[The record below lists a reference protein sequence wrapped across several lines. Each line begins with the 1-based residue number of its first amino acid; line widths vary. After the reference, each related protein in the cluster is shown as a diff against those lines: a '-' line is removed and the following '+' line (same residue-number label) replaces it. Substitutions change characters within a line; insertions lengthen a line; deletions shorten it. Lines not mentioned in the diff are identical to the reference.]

1 MGTGDGSGVEVTSGP
16 RLSPPPGDGNVT
28 VEVIAGVTVG
38 VVTGVGVGAA
48 GSITGIGVSVG
59 EGAGV
64 ELDDGFRVGV
74 EPAVGGLGVGVWG
87 SEAGFSVGVG
97 GGGVFSAATGNTDPP
112 NNETKTANNPSS
124 RLITVSPQ
132 G

>member
-1 MGTGDGSGVEVTSGP
+1 MTSDP
-16 RLSPPPGDGNVT
+16 RLSSLPGDGDVT
-28 VEVIAGVTVG
+28 VGVIADVTIG

-48 GSITGIGVSVG
+48 GSITSVGVSVG
-59 EGAGV
+59 KGAGV
-64 ELDDGFRVGV
+64 ELDGGFRVGV
-74 EPAVGGLGVGVWG
+74 APVVGGFGVGVWG
-87 SEAGFSVGVG
+87 TEAGFSVGVG

-112 NNETKTANNPSS
+112 NNETRIANNPSS